1 MKKVDHNKYS
11 CLKPTAICLALLSI
25 FSSQVSAEIFDDKKV
40 TEGKEYKARPG
51 ESYDSLN
58 IHINPKIEWDQ
69 YFFVRLE
76 RFGKRRCEFYDHR
89 TD

>member
-76 RFGKRRCEFYDHR
+76 RFRKRRCEFYDHR